1 SDSSLWN
8 ASQNQEERIGQLF
21 LIKGKTQIPVDELS
35 AGDLG
40 AVAKL
45 QVTKTNDTLCTK
57 GSPCLLQGIEFPN
70 PKFTLAVVAKS
81 KGDEDKI
88 SGGLSRLVDE
98 DPTLK
103 VEKDTT
109 TKETLLSGLGDLH
122 LEVTTSKLEKKFGAK
137 VELKD

>member
-1 SDSSLWN
+1 WN

-21 LIKGKTQIPVDELS
+21 LIKGKTQIPVAELT

-57 GSPCLLQGIEFPN
+57 GSPYLLAGVDFPN

-88 SGGLSRLVDE
+88 GSGLNRLADE
-98 DPTLK
+98 DPTIK

-109 TKETLLSGLGDLH
+109 TKEMLLSGLGDLH
-122 LEVTTSKLEKKFGAK
+122 L
-137 VELKD
+137 